1 MGVVVVTPA
10 VSDSQLHSAAVYN
23 ETHMVAMYVATKGNV
38 KPQI

>member
-1 MGVVVVTPA
+1 MGVVVETPA

-23 ETHMVAMYVATKGNV
+23 ETCTVAMYVAIKGNI